1 LRRRRARAGAAH
13 ADPAPD
19 EADVQL
25 VWPFTPLGDATPR
38 WAYVAGP
45 LVAGAFAALVV
56 SPWAGVVVAVLVFLA
71 LRFPPTRAALGLA
84 PPVLIG
90 LTALYIAAKQ
100 QRYEMPPVFEW
111 PTLFPRAETPG
122 WLAIILLSADAFV
135 ELLRRP
141 HRPLADAP
149 IGQPVNGTSEQED
162 AAGRAA

>member
-1 LRRRRARAGAAH
+1 
-13 ADPAPD
+13 
-19 EADVQL
+19 L
-25 VWPFTPLGDATPR
+25 V
-38 WAYVAGP
+38 
-45 LVAGAFAALVV
+45 
-56 SPWAGVVVAVLVFLA
+56 
-71 LRFPPTRAALGLA
+71 LA
-84 PPVLIG
+84 PPVLIA

-149 IGQPVNGTSEQED
+149 IGQPVNGASEEEE